1 MGIKKIFY
9 FESALERVFDGMMRG
24 LVFLLIF
31 LMVYLLLGLTGM
43 VILTVAEGLFFLW
56 NRYEM
61 RHASGG

>member
-1 MGIKKIFY
+1 MDIKKIFY

-43 VILTVAEGLFFLW
+43 VIMTVTEGLFFLW

>member
-31 LMVYLLLGLTGM
+31 LMVYLLLGLTDM
-43 VILTVAEGLFFLW
+43 VIMTVAEGLFFLW

>member
-1 MGIKKIFY
+1 MDIKKIFY
-9 FESALERVFDGMMRG
+9 FESALERVSDGMMRG
-24 LVFLLIF
+24 LVFLLFF
-31 LMVYLLLGLTGM
+31 LVVYLLLGLTGM